1 MMEYVLGTFINEE
14 KENKEKKQKGSDIIY
29 QDNTMVD
36 YKFSDANDSSN
47 NKKKEISHG
56 KVYKL

>member
-1 MMEYVLGTFINEE
+1 MTEYVLGTFINEE

-29 QDNTMVD
+29 EDNAVVV

-47 NKKKEISHG
+47 NKKKEIIDG

>member
-1 MMEYVLGTFINEE
+1 MMEYVLGTFVSEE

-29 QDNTMVD
+29 EDNAVVV

-47 NKKKEISHG
+47 NKKKEIIDG

>member
-29 QDNTMVD
+29 EDNTIVV

-47 NKKKEISHG
+47 NKKKEIIDG